1 MQEIETSI
9 DFGHTDACTNVT
21 GGDLKHYLD
30 NLDDLFRYVSAEH
43 ITLRFPYIPDFTD
56 NKDNLAAA
64 RLVKNYKPKTFEILQ
79 GHNLG
84 EGKYRA
90 LTMTPPVIE
99 SVEPGHLE
107 AFAAIAQNGYTDVK
121 ILKI

>member
-1 MQEIETSI
+1 MI
-9 DFGHTDACTNVT
+9 
-21 GGDLKHYLD
+21 GGDLESYL
-30 NLDDLFRYVSAEH
+30 NYLNDLFRYVSAEH
-43 ITLRFPYIPDFTD
+43 ITMRFPYIPGFTD
-56 NKDNLAAA
+56 SKDNLAAA
-64 RLVKNYKPKTFEILQ
+64 ASLVKNYKPKTFEILQ

-90 LTMTPPVIE
+90 LAMTPPVIKPVEAE
-99 SVEPGHLE
+99 SLE